1 MQLIIIYSILLHFA
15 VKMNNIPD
23 EVFIFNA
30 AQLAVIEDFQILNPV
45 VASSQKSNHRRSR
58 QTHCVGGVANKLI
71 GKNLFSTK
79 SVQLP
84 YNMILEK
91 DDIDGINQAS
101 DSDDEDDVENPQPE
115 FNGRDLAEMS
125 EDELRDF
132 IPATNTYNMFPGVS
146 YEHVIGVRLLLPPQP
161 RLPDDNIDF
170 TLEAINAFNKENADA
185 IHASKQF
192 IIACPRITKGLSSRN
207 L

>member
-1 MQLIIIYSILLHFA
+1 MA
-15 VKMNNIPD
+15 NIPND
-23 EVFIFNA
+23 VLIFNA
-30 AQLAVIEDFQILNPV
+30 AINLVVEGLQMPNPV

-58 QTHCVGGVANKLI
+58 QNHGVGGVANKLI
-71 GKNLFSTK
+71 GKNLFNARPK
-79 SVQLP
+79 MLP
-84 YNMILEK
+84 YKMILEK

-101 DSDDEDDVENPQPE
+101 YSDDEDDVENAQPE

-161 RLPDDNIDF
+161 RLPDDNIDS
-170 TLEAINAFNKENADA
+170 TLKAINAFNKENADA

-192 IIACPRITKGLSSRN
+192 IIECPRIKKGLSSCN

>member
-1 MQLIIIYSILLHFA
+1 VIYSILLHFA
-15 VKMNNIPD
+15 VKMNNNIPD

-30 AQLAVIEDFQILNPV
+30 VQFAVIEDFQILNPV
-45 VASSQKSNHRRSR
+45 VASSQKPIHRSARER
-58 QTHCVGGVANKLI
+58 HCVDGVANKLI
-71 GKNLFSTK
+71 KKGKNLFSTRPK
-79 SVQLP
+79 LFP
-84 YNMILEK
+84 YKMILEK

-101 DSDDEDDVENPQPE
+101 DSDDEDDVENAQPE

-132 IPATNTYNMFPGVS
+132 IPATKTYNMFPGVR
-146 YEHVIGVRLLLPPQP
+146 YEDVIGVRLLLPPQP
-161 RLPDDNIDF
+161 RLPDDNIDS
-170 TLEAINAFNKENADA
+170 TLKAINAFNKENADA

-192 IIACPRITKGLSSRN
+192 IIECPRIKKGLSSCN